1 MISKYCFSKN
11 HFYQHFHE
19 VKIDGV
25 VVATIENIDP
35 IQNND
40 VRVGNA
46 PRYPGEM
53 IFENI

>member
-19 VKIDGV
+19 LKIDGV
-25 VVATIENIDP
+25 LVATIENNDP

-40 VRVGNA
+40 VRVGNVQT
-46 PRYPGEM
+46 YQGKKY
-53 IFENI
+53 F